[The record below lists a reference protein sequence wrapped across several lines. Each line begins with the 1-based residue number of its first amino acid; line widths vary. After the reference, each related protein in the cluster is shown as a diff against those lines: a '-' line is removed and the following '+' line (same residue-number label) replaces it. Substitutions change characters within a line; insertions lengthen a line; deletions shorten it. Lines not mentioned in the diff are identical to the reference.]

1 MLLEV
6 IILKK
11 IMGIVLFFG
20 ILSLSVFY
28 IFNLM
33 AEPFDS
39 RNAEEITFMPA
50 EKSGKAIRIKERQ
63 SIDGILDTFN
73 KGKRMKKNKAHERSQ
88 PDYHGDIK
96 MSDTHH
102 VPFTVWLEKDQAVI
116 LQNDDD
122 TYFHLNQRDKADL
135 IKKMQKGT

>member
-1 MLLEV
+1 
-6 IILKK
+6 
-11 IMGIVLFFG
+11 MGIVLFFG

-39 RNAEEITFMPA
+39 RNAEEITFIAA

-73 KGKRMKKNKAHERSQ
+73 KGKRMKKNKAHDRSQ

-96 MSDTHH
+96 MSDKHH

-116 LQNDDD
+116 LQNDDE
-122 TYFHLNQRDKADL
+122 TYFHLNQRDNADL
-135 IKKMQKGT
+135 IKKIEKGT